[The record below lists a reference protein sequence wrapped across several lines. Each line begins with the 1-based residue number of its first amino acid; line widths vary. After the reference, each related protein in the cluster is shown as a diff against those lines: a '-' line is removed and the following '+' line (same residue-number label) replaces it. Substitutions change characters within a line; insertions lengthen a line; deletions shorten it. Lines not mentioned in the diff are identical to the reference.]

1 MQLNGRPPVQAS
13 TSRMSLGN
21 VTRGKQEQPI
31 KALLYGVEGV
41 GKSTFGASAP
51 APIFLCSEDGTAQL
65 DVARFPTPRHWS
77 DALEAVRVLSHESHD
92 FKTLVIDT
100 LDWLEPLVWQ
110 AVCQAGGK
118 ANIEEFGYGKGYVL
132 ALDQWRT
139 LLGRLELLRTT
150 RKMHVVMLA
159 HASIRKVSDPQA
171 GDFDRYRMKLHDKSA
186 DLLREWVNEV
196 LFTRHEVMTVERKG
210 KMRGVSSG
218 ARVIHTQWTAAY
230 DAKNRHDLPETMP
243 LDWQEFEDA
252 IRAHVPADPAKLR
265 AELLELIPRLA
276 DPAKAMTA
284 LETWAGDSAPRLAQL
299 LDKVRGKVALDERGQ
314 ADDTAPPAGGEGGAS

>member
-1 MQLNGRPPVQAS
+1 
-13 TSRMSLGN
+13 
-21 VTRGKQEQPI
+21 
-31 KALLYGVEGV
+31 
-41 GKSTFGASAP
+41 
-51 APIFLCSEDGTAQL
+51 
-65 DVARFPTPRHWS
+65 
-77 DALEAVRVLSHESHD
+77 
-92 FKTLVIDT
+92 
-100 LDWLEPLVWQ
+100 
-110 AVCQAGGK
+110 
-118 ANIEEFGYGKGYVL
+118 
-132 ALDQWRT
+132 
-139 LLGRLELLRTT
+139 
-150 RKMHVVMLA
+150 VVMLA